1 VSGAIR
7 GNATDMADNW
17 LGLLH
22 IVTGRLLD
30 ERQLRHDP
38 APLFEEL
45 VAEGFEPDEVA
56 LALAWVERFF
66 AGIHR
71 EAPAADPLE
80 PFTSSGLRTRSAEE
94 LICVTPGAFGLLMRL
109 EHDGVID
116 AAIREEII
124 GRALALGVDE
134 VGEEEIRAV
143 SRDVLEAA
151 GRDGS
156 AADAPDPSRARG
168 RHLH

>member
-1 VSGAIR
+1 MSD
-7 GNATDMADNW
+7 TW

-30 ERQLRHDP
+30 ERQLRQDP
-38 APLFEEL
+38 AALIEEL
-45 VAEGFEPDEVA
+45 AAEGFEPADVA

-66 AGIHR
+66 AGLYR
-71 EAPAADPLE
+71 EAPAAGPIE

-94 LICVTPGAFGLLMRL
+94 LLCVTPGAFGLLLRL
-109 EHDGVID
+109 EHSGVID
-116 AAIREEII
+116 AATREEII
-124 GRALALGVDE
+124 GRALALGVE
-134 VGEEEIRAV
+134 EIGEEEIRAV

-156 AADAPDPSRARG
+156 AADPPEAGRARG

>member
-1 VSGAIR
+1 
-7 GNATDMADNW
+7 MADNW

-22 IVTGRLLD
+22 IITGRLLD
-30 ERQLRHDP
+30 ERQLRQDT
-38 APLFEEL
+38 APLVEEL
-45 VAEGFEPDEVA
+45 VAEGFEPADVA

-66 AGIHR
+66 AGLYR
-71 EAPAADPLE
+71 ETPAPGATE

-94 LICVTPGAFGLLMRL
+94 LLCVTPGAFGLLLRL
-109 EHDGVID
+109 EHTGVID
-116 AAIREEII
+116 AATREEII

-134 VGEEEIRAV
+134 IGEEEIRAV

-156 AADAPDPSRARG
+156 AADPPDAGRARG